1 MSFSVKNV
9 SLLTLAPFSFSFVFI
24 QLNPE
29 LDHEVLQ
36 QEISRIPFG
45 TGRLKLEKCDVSR
58 NEHKPEDI
66 DPLTLFLGNIHPL
79 FSVQSVKEKVPKAYR
94 VDVGFAKKH
103 KFGKYAFAKFRMAE
117 DAREAFVRLSRMK
130 VDGQEMDL
138 VVRFRRVRGNISVN
152 RTDDTN
158 SKTEAPDKKS
168 IQDRSKEAI
177 HRISNHL
184 FQKDTLNWE
193 ALRQIQ
199 TKRYESKKTLPRLT
213 LDPTNLPPCKTAC
226 YDVKDD
232 DLDDIFKQIDSN
244 ISYALDDDLD
254 FC

>member
-1 MSFSVKNV
+1 M
-9 SLLTLAPFSFSFVFI
+9 
-24 QLNPE
+24 NPE

-66 DPLTLFLGNIHPL
+66 DPLTLFLGNIHPSM
-79 FSVQSVKEKVPKAYR
+79 SVQSVQKKVSKAYR

-103 KFGKYAFAKFRMAE
+103 KYGKYAFAKFRMAD

-130 VDGQEMDL
+130 LDGQEMDL
-138 VVRFRRVRGNISVN
+138 VVRFRRVRAHISMN
-152 RTDDTN
+152 GTDRESNGMD
-158 SKTEAPDKKS
+158 SKTRAPE
-168 IQDRSKEAI
+168 EAI
-177 HRISNHL
+177 HRITNQL
-184 FQKDTLNWE
+184 FKNDTLNWE

-226 YDVKDD
+226 CDVNDEG
-232 DLDDIFKQIDSN
+232 LDDIFQQIDSN

-254 FC
+254 VF